1 MIKEGKI
8 KEAQAAAKVDL
19 DGYSDVNSYSGYLT
33 VGLDGCG
40 SNLFFWFFPA
50 MVGEQYFGVMYILVL
65 STKNYSST
73 QNPINSFLFASTIP
87 TLVRFCCGFKEGL
100 EDHLCLDCLMS
111 MDHLK

>member
-1 MIKEGKI
+1 MIKQGKI

-50 MVGEQYFGVMYILVL
+50 MVGREIIWIDTRIDNIVL
-65 STKNYSST
+65 N
-73 QNPINSFLFASTIP
+73 
-87 TLVRFCCGFKEGL
+87 
-100 EDHLCLDCLMS
+100 
-111 MDHLK
+111 

>member
-50 MVGEQYFGVMYILVL
+50 MVGKKYFLRHVYSLKIIVL
-65 STKNYSST
+65 NKIQIAPFFYLQVQS
-73 QNPINSFLFASTIP
+73 
-87 TLVRFCCGFKEGL
+87 R
-100 EDHLCLDCLMS
+100 H
-111 MDHLK
+111 

>member
-50 MVGEQYFGVMYILVL
+50 MVGEKIFW
-65 STKNYSST
+65 
-73 QNPINSFLFASTIP
+73 ASCIFW
-87 TLVRFCCGFKEGL
+87 LN
-100 EDHLCLDCLMS
+100 
-111 MDHLK
+111 

>member
-50 MVGEQYFGVMYILVL
+50 MVNEKI
-65 STKNYSST
+65 
-73 QNPINSFLFASTIP
+73 
-87 TLVRFCCGFKEGL
+87 FCRIFWL
-100 EDHLCLDCLMS
+100 IY
-111 MDHLK
+111 LKIFNHQKL

>member
-50 MVGEQYFGVMYILVL
+50 MVCKKIF
-65 STKNYSST
+65 
-73 QNPINSFLFASTIP
+73 FASCNIQINHQQ
-87 TLVRFCCGFKEGL
+87 F
-100 EDHLCLDCLMS
+100 
-111 MDHLK
+111 